1 MLASLRLDVEFPGRL
16 MELAKER
23 CQVGV
28 SAVHLPPETQL
39 VYLLLPMG
47 PAVNLPRHMGIAKT
61 SRNRSFTILWIW
73 KTRRQSHSALT
84 HALCNR
90 ETTTSAWLEGMFQGW
105 VSKMCSSYQGLTGLC
120 PSTSMYSIEQD
131 RKDLMYWRGRMVR
144 EWGERVLTIGPYLWP
159 NVWC

>member
-39 VYLLLPMG
+39 VYLLLPTG

-61 SRNRSFTILWIW
+61 SRNRSFTIL
-73 KTRRQSHSALT
+73 
-84 HALCNR
+84 
-90 ETTTSAWLEGMFQGW
+90 
-105 VSKMCSSYQGLTGLC
+105 
-120 PSTSMYSIEQD
+120 
-131 RKDLMYWRGRMVR
+131 
-144 EWGERVLTIGPYLWP
+144 
-159 NVWC
+159 